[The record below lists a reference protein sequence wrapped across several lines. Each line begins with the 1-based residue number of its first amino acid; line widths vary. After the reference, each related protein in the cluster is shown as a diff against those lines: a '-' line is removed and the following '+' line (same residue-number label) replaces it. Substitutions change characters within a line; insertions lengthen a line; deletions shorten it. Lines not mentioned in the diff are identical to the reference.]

1 MKDVKV
7 DLACRHCK
15 PTPKAKPTK
24 ELEAKAAEAAAAE
37 AHLKT
42 LSDDFVALHLEGFGN
57 VTLGFYP
64 NAAPRTVA
72 HLLKLFR
79 LGCYNTNQV
88 FRVDKGFVA
97 QVSQVEA
104 ASTLSPLSAECEAE
118 GAKTLPAE
126 FTPLPHKRG
135 VLSLARHDDPDSGTS
150 SFFIVLGRAAHLDK
164 QYAVFGE
171 VVEGEDV
178 LARLE
183 EVEVA
188 KEGIF
193 VKPTERVTISS
204 AEIVRRRKKG

>member
-1 MKDVKV
+1 MQ
-7 DLACRHCK
+7 

-72 HLLKLFR
+72 RLLKLFR

-97 QVSQVEA
+97 QVQGVAIGDFSSA
-104 ASTLSPLSAECEAE
+104 AP
-118 GAKTLPAE
+118 LPACH
-126 FTPLPHKRG
+126 PLH
-135 VLSLARHDDPDSGTS
+135 HDLTLRS
-150 SFFIVLGRAAHLDK
+150 SHHGRCK
-164 QYAVFGE
+164 VWMAVGE
-171 VVEGEDV
+171 
-178 LARLE
+178 LQ
-183 EVEVA
+183 
-188 KEGIF
+188 
-193 VKPTERVTISS
+193 
-204 AEIVRRRKKG
+204 